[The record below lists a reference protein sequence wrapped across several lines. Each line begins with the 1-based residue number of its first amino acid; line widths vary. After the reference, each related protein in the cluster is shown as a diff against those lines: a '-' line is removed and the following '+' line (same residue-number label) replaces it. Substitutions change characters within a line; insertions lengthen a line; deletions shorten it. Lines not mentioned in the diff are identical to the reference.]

1 MQRFSVWRY
10 RSYNNFTI
18 MLLRFHSHL
27 WIFLFDIPACP
38 HGPSTIIFST
48 TGQWCSERF
57 ILFLI
62 LVIHSTHCTPFLIY
76 VLKKTRT
83 SSELINNSEGWL
95 CRPTYRKQW
104 PNCGIF
110 LQQQL
115 CKFSQRET
123 TSLTPCFSV
132 CQFMFSK
139 TVPTVPLGPRA
150 LPDMTFFLSSNP
162 VQWIECG
169 RSINVA

>member
-76 VLKKTRT
+76 VLKKPELLQSWLTIQRDGYVDPHIVSSDWTGAYSYNSNCANSVRGRQLLLHPASLCASLCFLKRFQQYLWAHVLFQTWPFSSPQTRFN
-83 SSELINNSEGWL
+83 E
-95 CRPTYRKQW
+95 
-104 PNCGIF
+104 
-110 LQQQL
+110 
-115 CKFSQRET
+115 
-123 TSLTPCFSV
+123 
-132 CQFMFSK
+132 
-139 TVPTVPLGPRA
+139 
-150 LPDMTFFLSSNP
+150 
-162 VQWIECG
+162 
-169 RSINVA
+169 

>member
-1 MQRFSVWRY
+1 MQSFSVWRY

-18 MLLRFHSHL
+18 MLVQFHWHL

-48 TGQWCSERF
+48 TGQWCSEKF

-62 LVIHSTHCTPFLIY
+62 LVIHSTHSKPFLIY
-76 VLKKTRT
+76 V
-83 SSELINNSEGWL
+83 INNSEGRL
-95 CRPTYRKQW
+95 CRPTYHKQW
-104 PNCGIF
+104 PNCGLF

-115 CKFSQRET
+115 CKFSKRET

-132 CQFMFSK
+132 WQFMFSK

-150 LPDMTFFLSSNP
+150 LPDTTFFLSSNP